1 MNRRA
6 SIVEARFY
14 RVTRIARGRSFRFA
28 IIYTPGSVSSSKF
41 RRIQLGRLLRG
52 SWVSSMQIS
61 ERKPNRF
68 LVSND
73 MSSHDYT
80 RPSANHPVCR
90 DVRSYLCYL
99 FCEIIALAD
108 SQGRD
113 RGHYWMR
120 NRNFGS
126 RYSAKMLSDFYKAK
140 KHASSH
146 VRVQLDLLDLY
157 VDACRCT

>member
-14 RVTRIARGRSFRFA
+14 RVTRIAHGRSFRFA

-73 MSSHDYT
+73 TSSHDYT

-113 RGHYWMR
+113 
-120 NRNFGS
+120 S
-126 RYSAKMLSDFYKAK
+126 RSLLDEKSQLRLALLSENVKRFLQGEKARFETR
-140 KHASSH
+140 SS
-146 VRVQLDLLDLY
+146 VTWLDLC
-157 VDACRCT
+157 VDACR